1 MVREDFAITEKTLI
15 RDFSKL
21 KAPTNTDAK
30 VIRDG
35 QFG

>member
-1 MVREDFAITEKTLI
+1 MVREDFTITEKAPV
-15 RDFSKL
+15 RDFSRL